1 MKSRVDDEFNRAT
14 LWKQEALALRKILLG
29 CDLTEVYKWRK
40 PCYAH
45 GGDNIAII
53 QRFSGFLSLMFFKGA
68 LMNDPE
74 GLLKSQGENT
84 RSALRL
90 EFSDVD
96 AVTRNETAI
105 RALVAEAIRV
115 EKAGL
120 KVEPAEPPDY
130 PEELIAAMEQDP
142 ELQEAFDRLTPG
154 RQRSYLLHISAAKQS
169 ATRVSRIAKCRG
181 KILSGKGFN
190 EY

>member
-1 MKSRVDDEFNRAT
+1 MSSKVDEEFQSAT
-14 LWKQEALALRKILLG
+14 LWRAEALALRKILLG
-29 CDLTEVYKWRK
+29 CDLSEIYKWNK

-45 GGDNIAII
+45 DGDNIAII
-53 QRFSGFLSLMFFKGA
+53 QRFKDFLSLMFFKGA
-68 LMNDPE
+68 LMKDPE

-90 EFSDVD
+90 EFSSADD
-96 AVTRNETAI
+96 IASKEAAI
-105 RALVAEAIRV
+105 RALVADAIRV
-115 EKAGL
+115 AKAGL
-120 KVEPAEPPDY
+120 KVEQAEPPDY

-142 ELQEAFDRLTPG
+142 ELQEAFEELTPG

-169 ATRVSRIAKCRG
+169 ATRVSRIATSRS

>member
-1 MKSRVDDEFNRAT
+1 MTNRVDEEFDSAT
-14 LWKQEALALRKILLG
+14 KWHAEALKLREVLLT
-29 CDLTEVYKWRK
+29 CDLTEVFKWNK

-45 GGDNIAII
+45 DGDNIAVM
-53 QRFSGFLSLMFFKGA
+53 QRFSNFLALLFFKGA
-68 LMNDPE
+68 LMKDPE

-90 EFSDVD
+90 EFTTVD
-96 AVTRNETAI
+96 EIIEQADAI
-105 RALVAEAIRV
+105 RALVAEAIAV
-115 EKAGL
+115 EKSGL
-120 KVEPAEPPDY
+120 KVEQAEPPEY

-142 ELQEAFDRLTPG
+142 ELQEAFDELTPG
-154 RQRSYLLHISAAKQS
+154 RQRSYLLHISAAKQA
-169 ATRVSRIAKCRG
+169 ATRVSRIAKCRP